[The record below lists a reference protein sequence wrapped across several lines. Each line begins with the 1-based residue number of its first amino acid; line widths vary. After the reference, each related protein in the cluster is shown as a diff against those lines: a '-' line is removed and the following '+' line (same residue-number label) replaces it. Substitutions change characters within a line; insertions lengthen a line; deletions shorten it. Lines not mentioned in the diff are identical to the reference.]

1 MASTFKIQL
10 AFVKFHYHRVVYD
23 LNMEEESGLS
33 QTWNT
38 RGVPENT
45 TRTTDLYDIT
55 WIFEQWKEAKNHAK
69 LKVEFNITQS
79 AWRQPRKQVLKTWSK
94 AIKGQARKQYGP
106 VFLVAY
112 FKGLSA
118 KITSPLHSAVH
129 AHRYKLRSGG
139 TKATCK
145 LYSFRATFA
154 ELGLSNVFVMP
165 TKTIDFFA
173 CYGQCDVTGSV
184 NSHPSFVST
193 HAWILE
199 IARSRLLNPSIQK
212 KYLKSKCVP
221 TALQGM
227 DVWRK
232 EDDGSFTLQHIP
244 DLTAAAC
251 GCR

>member
-10 AFVKFHYHRVVYD
+10 AFVKFHCHKVIYH

-33 QTWNT
+33 QTWHT
-38 RGVPENT
+38 RGVPEKT

-55 WIFEQWKEAKNHAK
+55 WISKQWTEPKNHAK

-79 AWRQPRKQVLKTWSK
+79 AWKQPRKLILKTWSK
-94 AIKGQARKQYGP
+94 AIKGQAWKQYGP
-106 VFLVAY
+106 VFLLAY
-112 FKGLSA
+112 FKGVST
-118 KITSPLHSAVH
+118 KITNPLHSAVN
-129 AHRYKLRSGG
+129 AHSYKLRSGR
-139 TKATCK
+139 TKSTCK

-154 ELGLSNVFVMP
+154 ELGLSNVFAMP
-165 TKTIDFFA
+165 SETIDFFA
-173 CYGQCDVTGSV
+173 CYGQCDMTGSV

-199 IARSRLLNPSIQK
+199 VARSRLSNPSIQR

-232 EDDGSFTLQHIP
+232 EDDGSFTFQHIS
-244 DLTAAAC
+244 DLTAAGC